1 MNFSNCKNHNLIIS
15 TAIAFDPATDTLNI
29 TLPNGGFRNCENVN
43 LLIAQEIPA
52 ATTLTALVNIIIE
65 GSTFPLTK
73 INGLQVTASEILTG
87 VVYPTK
93 VITNGV
99 TGTFKLIVDPKC
111 LNRCS
116 MRLLP
121 IEPVAD
127 GGGA

>member
-1 MNFSNCKNHNLIIS
+1 MNFSNCKNHNLFIS
-15 TAIAFDPATDTLNI
+15 TAIAFDTATDTLNI
-29 TLPNGGFRNCENVN
+29 TFPNAGYRNCENVN
-43 LLIAQEIPA
+43 LLVAQEIPEG
-52 ATTLTALVNIIIE
+52 TTLTALVNIIIE

-73 INGLQVTASEILTG
+73 FNCLQATASDILTG

-99 TGTFKLIVDPKC
+99 TGTFKLLVDTKF

-127 GGGA
+127 GGA